1 MIKKTKK
8 RQQIQIQGPQRE
20 MPAREGN
27 CTFKL
32 LYDLCPPLTDAGID
46 SLTCHP
52 LPELVRSWKIC

>member
-32 LYDLCPPLTDAGID
+32 LYDLCPP
-46 SLTCHP
+46 P
-52 LPELVRSWKIC
+52 LLMQALIH